1 MFLWII
7 PLVLT
12 LELPAQWATVA
23 LALLTLAFVVVNV
36 VRPLGSNR
44 RMAATVRLRP
54 WRKYVGWLTLGA
66 IAQIVVTLASLIMH
80 EQLADWRLLPHLPD
94 DPQPIPPSYFTNPLG
109 PAAMFL
115 AAAVLTPMVEEFGCR
130 GRMQRRLE
138 RELGIVP
145 AIVIPAVIFC
155 LLHGLIVAAHHL
167 IFALFVGWVVW
178 RTGSIWTAVY
188 VHMVN
193 NAAAV
198 AVMFLTHGWAEMTE
212 IPARLWPYAIAAG
225 LLAAGLVW
233 IAAWRIHLVAQRHR
247 PRAGPLSPRRP
258 LSSDLAPA
266 RG

>member
-1 MFLWII
+1 MFFWLV

-12 LELPAQWATVA
+12 LELAAQWATPA
-23 LALLTLAFVVVNV
+23 LALLTMWFVFLNV
-36 VRPLGSNR
+36 VRPVRSER
-44 RMAATVRLRP
+44 RVAATLRLRP
-54 WRKYVGWLTLGA
+54 WRTYVGWLTLGA
-66 IAQIVVTLASLIMH
+66 IAQIVVTLASLIIH
-80 EQLADWRLLPHLPD
+80 EQLADWRLLPHPPD
-94 DPQPIPPSYFTNPLG
+94 DPNPIPPSYFTNPLG
-109 PAAMFL
+109 PVAMLL
-115 AAAVLTPMVEEFGCR
+115 AAAVLTPLIEEFGCR
-130 GRMQRRLE
+130 GRMQYRLE

-193 NAAAV
+193 NTAAV
-198 AVMFLTHGWAEMTE
+198 AVMLLTHGSAEMTE
-212 IPARLWPYAIAAG
+212 IPARLWPYAVATG
-225 LLAAGLVW
+225 FLAAGLVW

-247 PRAGPLSPRRP
+247 PRAGPLSHRRP
-258 LSSDLAPA
+258 VSSDLAPA